1 MEGFDRRRALLLLLA
16 VGLVFTAGTLGF
28 MSILHESWH
37 AALYRTIVSASLTGL
52 DTTPHGLAAESLTIL
67 IVLTGVAIFGYLAA
81 QVFDSIAHGILGGAW
96 KEKKRRKMIGQLRDH
111 IIVCGYGRV
120 GRRAAE
126 ELSLAGTPFVV
137 VDFSDEALE
146 FARDHSNLFVEG
158 NATEDEDLLAAGLDR
173 ARGVLVASDDDAD
186 NLYIVLSVKA
196 QRPDV
201 TVVARAS
208 TEAAER
214 KLRLAGA
221 DRVVTPYVIAGRA
234 MANLMIKPQVTAF
247 LNDLTSAGGGEY
259 SFEEIEVQS
268 TCGAVGLTIGELDVS
283 KRTGANIVAIRKR
296 AGGLETRPSKESR
309 LEEGD
314 VIVGV
319 GSGAEIR
326 LLEKMFEPREALAT

>member
-1 MEGFDRRRALLLLLA
+1 
-16 VGLVFTAGTLGF
+16 
-28 MSILHESWH
+28 
-37 AALYRTIVSASLTGL
+37 
-52 DTTPHGLAAESLTIL
+52 
-67 IVLTGVAIFGYLAA
+67 VAIFGYLAA

-96 KEKKRRKMIGQLRDH
+96 KEKKRRKMIDELRDH

-126 ELSLAGTPFVV
+126 ELNLAGASFVV
-137 VDFSDEALE
+137 LDFSEEALE
-146 FARDHSNLFVEG
+146 FAREHDDLFVAG

-186 NLYIVLSVKA
+186 NLYIVLSVKSH
-196 QRPDV
+196 RPDV

-208 TEAAER
+208 SESAER

-221 DRVVTPYVIAGRA
+221 DRVVTPYATAGRA

-247 LNDLTSAGGGEY
+247 LNDLTRAGGADY
-259 SFEEIEVQS
+259 SFEEIEVKS
-268 TCGAVGLTIGELDVS
+268 TCGAVGLTIGELNVS
-283 KRTGANIVAIRKR
+283 KRTGANIVAIRKSS
-296 AGGLETRPSKESR
+296 GGLETRPSKESL

-326 LLEKMFEPREALAT
+326 KLEKMFEPREALAT